1 MPERPANSEQNRR
14 RTNQDIHVSR
24 ATCCRKPC
32 GERARTTA
40 VNKRHAN
47 SDTFLRGCLKDLQIA
62 SRIGDGRIKTSM
74 SRGPPA
80 AENLAKSEPEPRPSI
95 NDLQISTRSCA
106 DA

>member
-32 GERARTTA
+32 RKRARTTA
-40 VNKRHAN
+40 VNKRPAN

-62 SRIGDGRIKTSM
+62 SRIGDGQIRTSM

-80 AENLAKSEPEPRPSI
+80 AENLAESEPEPWPSI
-95 NDLQISTRSCA
+95 NDRK
-106 DA
+106 

>member
-1 MPERPANSEQNRR
+1 MPERLANSEQNPQ

-40 VNKRHAN
+40 VNKQPAN
-47 SDTFLRGCLKDLQIA
+47 SDTSQRGCRKDLQIA
-62 SRIGDGRIKTSM
+62 SRGSARQIRTSM

-80 AENLAKSEPEPRPSI
+80 AENLAESEPEPRPST
-95 NDLQISTRSCA
+95 NDLQIPTHS
-106 DA
+106 